1 MDKNIHFGGSL
12 QLGDNLRILR
22 KERNLSERE
31 VSNLLHV
38 DITTISKYEH
48 NTRTPDIYTMIK
60 FADVY
65 NVSLDT
71 LVGREYREYEE
82 KESEA

>member
-1 MDKNIHFGGSL
+1 MCEDIRIGGNL

-31 VSNLLHV
+31 VSNMLHV

-65 NVSLDT
+65 DVSLDK
-71 LVGREYREYEE
+71 LVGR
-82 KESEA
+82 KPKTK

>member
-1 MDKNIHFGGSL
+1 MSDEIRISGNL

-31 VSNLLHV
+31 VSNMLHV

-65 NVSLDT
+65 DVSLDK
-71 LVGREYREYEE
+71 LVGREERNIERQ
-82 KESEA
+82 SEA

>member
-1 MDKNIHFGGSL
+1 MSDEIRISGNL

-31 VSNLLHV
+31 VSNMLHV

-65 NVSLDT
+65 DVSLDK
-71 LVGREYREYEE
+71 LVGREQREIE
-82 KESEA
+82 KQSEA

>member
-1 MDKNIHFGGSL
+1 MCKDISVSGNL

-31 VSNLLHV
+31 VSNMLHV

-65 NVSLDT
+65 DVSLDE
-71 LVGREYREYEE
+71 LVGR
-82 KESEA
+82 KPKID

>member
-1 MDKNIHFGGSL
+1 MGEEIRISGNL

-31 VSNLLHV
+31 VSNMLHV

-65 NVSLDT
+65 DVSLDK
-71 LVGREYREYEE
+71 LVGREQREIE
-82 KESEA
+82 KQSEA